1 MQGAKRLKIKSFGP
15 LPFPRKSYIDACI
28 KSYSFRKVLPMGL
41 SQNLVKKITKL
52 VLGVTQPDRIILFGS
67 AVSGGMTKDSDI
79 DLLILRSGRF
89 KYLDEYVKVRKA
101 LKDIAYPFDILFM
114 DTDKYEKTKKM
125 VGGIAYPAH
134 KTGKVIYEA
143 A

>member
-1 MQGAKRLKIKSFGP
+1 
-15 LPFPRKSYIDACI
+15 
-28 KSYSFRKVLPMGL
+28 MGL